1 MMKTLVTLF
10 AATMIMASCSNGAST
25 STSATADSTI
35 KDTTAK
41 AAMTHV
47 GIPVTA
53 TDSSKAKAP
62 VKDTVKKSK

>member
-25 STSATADSTI
+25 STSAPKADST
-35 KDTTAK
+35 KVDSAK
-41 AAMTHV
+41 AAITST
-47 GIPVTA
+47 VTA